1 MRRYVLAILAAS
13 AIIHSCKNHPQG
25 DCCAELDTLEY
36 IKTAEGNS
44 MIDPALLKGAWEE
57 IADSTLGL
65 TINDSV
71 RYRQSPGVA
80 YPYSLRN
87 DSLFIS
93 VENIPFT
100 AKIVKAT
107 ADSLVLENKGI
118 VTRYSKKGQ

>member
-1 MRRYVLAILAAS
+1 MRRFVLAILAAT

-36 IKTAEGNS
+36 IKTTEGSS
-44 MIDPALLKGAWEE
+44 MIDPAVLKGAWEE

-71 RYRQSPGVA
+71 RYRQPPGVA
-80 YPYSLRN
+80 YPYVLRN

-93 VENIPFT
+93 VENIPFS
-100 AKIVKAT
+100 AKIIKAT
-107 ADSLVLENKGI
+107 PDSLVLENRGV
-118 VTRYSKKGQ
+118 VTRYAKKGQ

>member
-1 MRRYVLAILAAS
+1 MLAILAVS

-25 DCCAELDTLEY
+25 DCCAEQDTLEH
-36 IKTAEGNS
+36 IKTADDN
-44 MIDPALLKGAWEE
+44 IIFDPGVLKGAWSEV
-57 IADSTLGL
+57 ADSTLGL

-71 RYRQSPGVA
+71 RYSQSPGVA

-93 VENIPFT
+93 VENIPFS
-100 AKIVKAT
+100 AKIIKAT
-107 ADSLVLENKGI
+107 ADSLVLENRGV